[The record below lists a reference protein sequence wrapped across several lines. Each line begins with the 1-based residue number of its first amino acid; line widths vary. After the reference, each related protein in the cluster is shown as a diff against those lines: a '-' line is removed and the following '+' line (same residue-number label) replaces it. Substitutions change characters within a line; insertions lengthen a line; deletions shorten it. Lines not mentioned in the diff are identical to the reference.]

1 MSLTKCNLYNNSPN
15 TSATILNGGAI
26 IEGCSITDP
35 CGSKAFLAQPTIPAG
50 NIDVPIVTNASPAPD
65 PYANVPAPTP
75 STCISSFP
83 ANPVPSGTYCPGNIN
98 NQNVTF
104 ADNSVIMITGGL
116 STKGNSSLAGNGVT
130 LYVQGGGSINANST
144 VGITAPTT
152 GTYAG
157 LAVWFGD
164 GADVTWNGGNTS
176 SFKGAIYA
184 PTSTVS
190 YSGNAASAS
199 TCTRLVAGS
208 IALSGTSN
216 AVFDNSGCP
225 TVAGPVL
232 SSSGV
237 VGGTTY
243 TGSPMLIQ

>member
-1 MSLTKCNLYNNSPN
+1 MRRRRPIPMPMSRRLPR
-15 TSATILNGGAI
+15 A
-26 IEGCSITDP
+26 
-35 CGSKAFLAQPTIPAG
+35 PASR
-50 NIDVPIVTNASPAPD
+50 ASP
-65 PYANVPAPTP
+65 PTP
-75 STCISSFP
+75 SPRAPIAQATS
-83 ANPVPSGTYCPGNIN
+83 
-98 NQNVTF
+98 
-104 ADNSVIMITGGL
+104 ITGGL

-164 GADVTWNGGNTS
+164 GSDVTWNGGNTS
-176 SFKGAIYA
+176 AFKGAIYA
-184 PTSTVS
+184 PTSTVT
-190 YSGNAASAS
+190 YEGNAASAS
-199 TCTRLVAGS
+199 TCTRLVGGS
-208 IALSGTSN
+208 IELAGTSN

-243 TGSPMLIQ
+243 TGSPM